1 MLRSRTHSIVV
12 FVQSFGMRGK
22 SPKASGNFEIKI
34 VYFVCAYF
42 VQSVI
47 LIFNFH
53 VLGVKIL
60 KFVRREV

>member
-47 LIFNFH
+47 DFQFSC
-53 VLGVKIL
+53 VGCED
-60 KFVRREV
+60 FEVC